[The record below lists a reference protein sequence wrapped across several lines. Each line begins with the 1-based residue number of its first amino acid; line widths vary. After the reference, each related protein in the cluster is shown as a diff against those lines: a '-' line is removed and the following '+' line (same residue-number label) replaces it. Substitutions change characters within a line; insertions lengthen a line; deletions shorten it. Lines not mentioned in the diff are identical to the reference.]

1 MTIDLTRAARPG
13 VLARAGWTTLGLLS
27 VGVGGV
33 GIIVPGLPTLGP
45 LVREYRARLG
55 IPRRAKAAA
64 VVMIIVFA
72 GVSVM
77 LVAAPTKKAVLEAK
91 KSKP

>member
-1 MTIDLTRAARPG
+1 
-13 VLARAGWTTLGLLS
+13 
-27 VGVGGV
+27 
-33 GIIVPGLPTLGP
+33 
-45 LVREYRARLG
+45 
-55 IPRRAKAAA
+55 
-64 VVMIIVFA
+64 MIIVFA